1 MKVKITRN
9 TVIVGM
15 IVLLIGMI
23 FLTFWLFN
31 DYTHIFNDKILTDR
45 YHKGESEFGWIH
57 MSINTLMGISYVL
70 WLIFFIWEISDD
82 TYKTSPLRGLYC
94 NEKDCDYQTDDIEKE
109 NKPKTFRWKRWV
121 WIAILI
127 IVLLQIFKL
136 GKTVYNQ
143 SVFVYNTSKKYHNTY
158 QQKVE
163 EKFGYYDKLWKTY
176 LQKEKITNINKETFI
191 EVTKL
196 IMENRADGKN
206 LTWKWLQENQQ
217 IPYEQFTIFY
227 ADLSDFIT
235 KQREGYFSIEKACQV
250 IANQNNTL
258 LDTFP
263 NNIYNHFLKQERIN
277 FEYGFLSDS
286 TENVFK
292 TKKENL
298 K

>member
-1 MKVKITRN
+1 MKPKITRKLVLVALIAIGILLTFLTCWLFSN
-9 TVIVGM
+9 SSPMFNDQISRYSDGDIRVSFGWVHIAINFLIVIVD
-15 IVLLIGMI
+15 II
-23 FLTFWLFN
+23 WLFVFCFEAFEEKAKDRPFHKLYSN
-31 DYTHIFNDKILTDR
+31 KETYSSDYET
-45 YHKGESEFGWIH
+45 
-57 MSINTLMGISYVL
+57 
-70 WLIFFIWEISDD
+70 
-82 TYKTSPLRGLYC
+82 
-94 NEKDCDYQTDDIEKE
+94 EKE
-109 NKPKTFRWKRWV
+109 PVKPIRWKRWV
-121 WIAILI
+121 WIFVL
-127 IVLLQIFKL
+127 IVLVLQIFKFS
-136 GKTVYNQ
+136 KVVYKQ

-163 EKFGYYDKLWKTY
+163 EKQGFYDKLWKTY

-191 EVTKL
+191 QVTKL
-196 IMENRADGKN
+196 IMENRKDGEQ

-217 IPYEQFTIFY
+217 IPYEEFTTFY
-227 ADLSDFIT
+227 ADLSTFIT
-235 KQREGYFSIEKACQV
+235 KQREGYFNIEKACQT

-263 NNIYNHFLKQERIN
+263 NNIYNRFLKQPRIK